1 MRSCGVPRVPLATV
15 SGRSRVLF
23 LSCLVLSCLCAWLR
37 GGPARHPLGRG
48 DERGAQEGL
57 RAHALLNIPI
67 LFYKVSGGAQ
77 SSGVNISVFSIG
89 MLATRRGERG
99 AEGLRETHVNSA

>member
-1 MRSCGVPRVPLATV
+1 MMDGGSLVCVK
-15 SGRSRVLF
+15 VLDGGTEAVWVCARAVYHVCPW
-23 LSCLVLSCLCAWLR
+23 LLYLGAHVCSSCLVLSCLCAWLR

-77 SSGVNISVFSIG
+77 SSGVNISVFSI
-89 MLATRRGERG
+89 
-99 AEGLRETHVNSA
+99 V